1 MARIRIVQELVDVMI
16 SAGVIIESE
25 GPITEEMQEW
35 LESGEAE
42 LLDNE
47 PPPPPLP
54 S

>member
-1 MARIRIVQELVDVMI
+1 MARIRLVQELVDVCL

-25 GPITEEMQEW
+25 GPITDEMQEW

-42 LLDNE
+42 LIESPLPPE
-47 PPPPPLP
+47 PPP